1 VASEAMVRNL
11 VKKAKGRDPDSF
23 GKLYDEYVDQIFRYV
38 YYKVGNFAESQDLTG
53 QTFLKAFENIDSYEV
68 RDVAFSS
75 WLYRIAHN
83 LLVDYFRRESKR
95 ENVPIEDQPP
105 TPSTRG
111 NPVETVLADLD
122 SERLYRALNRLTH
135 NQREVLVL
143 KFIDNMSNNQ
153 VAEIMGISV
162 GAVKSTQKRGL
173 LALNRILSNSDSPG
187 VEFLAR

>member
-1 VASEAMVRNL
+1 
-11 VKKAKGRDPDSF
+11 
-23 GKLYDEYVDQIFRYV
+23 
-38 YYKVGNFAESQDLTG
+38 
-53 QTFLKAFENIDSYEV
+53 
-68 RDVAFSS
+68 
-75 WLYRIAHN
+75 
-83 LLVDYFRRESKR
+83 
-95 ENVPIEDQPP
+95 
-105 TPSTRG
+105 
-111 NPVETVLADLD
+111 VETVLADLD
-122 SERLYRALNRLTH
+122 SERLYRALNKLTH

>member
-1 VASEAMVRNL
+1 MASEAMVRNL

-53 QTFLKAFENIDSYEV
+53 QTFLKAFENIDSYEQ

-122 SERLYRALNRLTH
+122 SERLYRALNKLTH